1 MRRPQTSVVFRRW
14 SSREGVVG
22 HGLVQDL
29 VGGDVGLFHQ
39 GHGLLVQDL
48 VGGEEEEAE
57 LRQPCEGE
65 GAGQEVAIRSE
76 QQ

>member
-1 MRRPQTSVVFRRW
+1 MRRPQTSVVFRRS

-29 VGGDVGLFHQ
+29 VGG
-39 GHGLLVQDL
+39 
-48 VGGEEEEAE
+48 EEEEAE
-57 LRQPCEGE
+57 FRQPCEGE
-65 GAGQEVAIRSE
+65 GAGQEVAIRSK